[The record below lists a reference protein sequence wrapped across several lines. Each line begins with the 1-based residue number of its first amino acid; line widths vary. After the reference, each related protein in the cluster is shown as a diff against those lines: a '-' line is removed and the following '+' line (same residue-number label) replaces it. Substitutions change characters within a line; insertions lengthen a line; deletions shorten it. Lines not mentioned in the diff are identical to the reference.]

1 MFCGKC
7 GAKNPDD
14 AVVCGQCG
22 ERIGSAKTPAV
33 PAPPAPARVPA
44 GRGSKNH
51 SFIGIA
57 AVAVIAVVL
66 VIVLLSGGSKGYK
79 TPVKQ
84 FIDGAM
90 KGDVEAMI
98 NVIPED
104 ALSSSFKNDL
114 NIMAGYV
121 ERIKRYS
128 YGDVKIKHSISFT
141 DAKDIKG
148 DDLSD
153 LKEDYLDYY
162 DIKIKAAK
170 DVYVNLSITVNGET
184 SSQPMVIPVVKI
196 GGKWYIDVENLGSI
210 F

>member
-22 ERIGSAKTPAV
+22 ARIGEAKAL
-33 PAPPAPARVPA
+33 PARVTLPSPA
-44 GRGSKNH
+44 RGGKNH
-51 SFIGIA
+51 RLIGIA

-66 VIVLLSGGSKGYK
+66 VIVLLSGGSKGYE
-79 TPVKQ
+79 TPVKE

-90 KGDVEAMI
+90 KGNVEAMI

-104 ALSSSFKNDL
+104 ALSSSFKNEL
-114 NIMAGYV
+114 NTMADFG
-121 ERIKRYS
+121 ETIKRYY

-141 DAKDIKG
+141 DTEDIKG
-148 DDLSD
+148 DDLSE

-162 DIKIKAAK
+162 DLKVKAAK
-170 DVYVNLSITVNGET
+170 DVYVNLTISVDGEET
-184 SSQPMVIPVVKI
+184 SQPMVIPVVKI